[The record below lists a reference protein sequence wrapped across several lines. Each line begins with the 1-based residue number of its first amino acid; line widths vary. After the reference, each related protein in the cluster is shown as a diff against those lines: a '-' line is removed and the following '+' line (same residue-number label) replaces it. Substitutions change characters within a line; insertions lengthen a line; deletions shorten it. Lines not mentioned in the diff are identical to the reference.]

1 MNPNLIRHST
11 ILTREKTAL
20 LVIDIQEK
28 IVRVMISPEN
38 LIQNT
43 IKLIEGFNVLG
54 SPIFITEQYPKGLGE
69 TEKTIKDVLKG
80 AVPIQK
86 MSFSCLGAD
95 NLFGLLEY
103 KRIKQVV
110 LAGIETHVCVQ
121 QTALDLIA
129 NGFQVSL
136 AADAC
141 SSRKE
146 QDYKIALNRMQAA
159 GVIITTTETI
169 LFELLKVCGTDEFK
183 QISKIVK

>member
-1 MNPNLIRHST
+1 MKPNLIRHST

-28 IVRVMISPEN
+28 LFPVMFSPEN

-54 SPIFITEQYPKGLGE
+54 SPVFITEQYPKGLGE
-69 TEKTIKDVLKG
+69 TEKTIKDTLKNI
-80 AVPIQK
+80 VPIQK
-86 MSFSCLGAD
+86 MSFSCLGAGD
-95 NLFGLLEY
+95 LFGILQY
-103 KRIKQVV
+103 KKIKQLV
-110 LAGIETHVCVQ
+110 LAGIESHVCVQ
-121 QTALDLIA
+121 QTALDLLA

-146 QDYKIALNRMQAA
+146 KDYTIALNRMQNA
-159 GVIITTTETI
+159 GVIITTTEAI